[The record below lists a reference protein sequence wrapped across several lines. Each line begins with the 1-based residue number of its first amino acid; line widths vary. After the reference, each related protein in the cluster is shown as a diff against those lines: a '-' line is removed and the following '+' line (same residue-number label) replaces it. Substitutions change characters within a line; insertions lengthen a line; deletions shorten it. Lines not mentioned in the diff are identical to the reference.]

1 MAKIEVN
8 DVSLAYIDGDVA
20 YEALHHMD
28 FQVGQGEF
36 VSIIGSSGCG
46 KSTTLS
52 ILAGLRDPTSGQLLI
67 DGTESHGT
75 GRNRGVV
82 FQHYSLFPWM
92 TAVGNVS
99 FGVRQMDADMT
110 RRQAKETAE
119 RYLQKVG
126 LAGFEE
132 KYPYQLSGGMQQRVA
147 IARTLAMRP
156 EILLM
161 DEPFG
166 AIDARNRILLQD
178 LLLEM
183 LQEEQQEKTIVFV
196 THDVDE
202 AILLSD
208 RVMFMENKKIIKEF
222 KIPFVRPRQREK
234 IFSSEGYAKLR
245 QEIMGCFFHGIKE
258 KIGGAEVVL

>member
-1 MAKIEVN
+1 MSKIKFS
-8 DVSLAYIDGDVA
+8 DVSLSYVDGSSA

-28 FQVGQGEF
+28 FSVDPGEF

-52 ILAGLRDPTSGQLLI
+52 ILAGLRDPTSGEVLI

-75 GRNRGVV
+75 GKNRGVV

-92 TAVGNVS
+92 TAEGNVA
-99 FGVRQMDADMT
+99 FGI
-110 RRQAKETAE
+110 RQALPETTQQEARKIARE
-119 RYLQKVG
+119 YLQKVG
-126 LAGFEE
+126 LDGFEE

-147 IARTLAMRP
+147 IARTLAMQP
-156 EILLM
+156 EILLL

-166 AIDARNRILLQD
+166 AIDAKNRMLLQD
-178 LLLEM
+178 LLLKI
-183 LQEEQQEKTIVFV
+183 LEEEHSSKTIVFV

-208 RVMFMENKKIIKEF
+208 RVLFMENKKIAGEF
-222 KIPFVRPRQREK
+222 RVPFLHPRKREQ
-234 IFSSEGYAKLR
+234 IFSTEAYTKLR
-245 QEIMGCFFHGIKE
+245 QNIMGYFFHSLKE
-258 KIGGAEVVL
+258 RIGGEEVYL